1 MACGIGQRN
10 AIGTRLQGYGRSR
23 AARQR
28 IRPVCGA
35 TPFPSILVI
44 MLPSQPQHCR
54 PAAYERFVAQLP
66 ELETTAGLLR
76 AAVAVAAHELGAEAS
91 RDVESQLDAFAGRVL
106 KRVSSARPSAVL
118 AHVHRV
124 RVEEEG
130 FSGNPGDYYNAR
142 NSYLPA
148 VLESKRGIPI
158 TLVLIYKCVAEG
170 AGLSVYGVN
179 APGHFLG
186 EVEMDGRPA
195 LIDPF
200 YGGRMLTR
208 EEAVKQIAET
218 TGQEVAPLAAAVAE
232 ADHQDPFMPRA
243 THRQWIARL
252 IRNLRGVYAD
262 TGRQRDV
269 EAMGELF
276 ELL

>member
-1 MACGIGQRN
+1 M
-10 AIGTRLQGYGRSR
+10 S
-23 AARQR
+23 
-28 IRPVCGA
+28 
-35 TPFPSILVI
+35 
-44 MLPSQPQHCR
+44 LPNPKFCH
-54 PAAYERFVAQLP
+54 PAAYRLFIEQLP
-66 ELETTAGLLR
+66 ALETTAGLLR
-76 AAVAVAAHELGAEAS
+76 AATAVACHELGDAAAD
-91 RDVESQLDAFAGRVL
+91 DVQPQIDALAARVR
-106 KRVSSARPSAVL
+106 KRVSSPRPSAVL

-124 RVEEEG
+124 LFEEEG

-148 VLESKRGIPI
+148 VLESKRGIPV

-170 AGLSVYGVN
+170 AGLAVHGIN

-208 EEAVKQIAET
+208 EEALKQIAET
-218 TGQEVAPLAAAVAE
+218 TGQELAPQTAAVGV
-232 ADHQDPFMPRA
+232 ADHQDPFFQRA
-243 THRQWIARL
+243 THRQWIARM
-252 IRNLRGVYAD
+252 IRNLREIFAE

>member
-1 MACGIGQRN
+1 MPPSKPKFC
-10 AIGTRLQGYGRSR
+10 RL
-23 AARQR
+23 
-28 IRPVCGA
+28 
-35 TPFPSILVI
+35 
-44 MLPSQPQHCR
+44 
-54 PAAYERFVAQLP
+54 AAYNSFVAQLP
-66 ELETTAGLLR
+66 ELETTVGLLR
-76 AAVAVAAHELGAEAS
+76 AAVAVAAHELGEETCQ
-91 RDVESQLDAFAGRVL
+91 DVETQIYAFSGRVR
-106 KRVSSARPSAVL
+106 KRVSSPRPSAIL

-124 RVEEEG
+124 LFEEEG

-208 EEAVKQIAET
+208 EEAIRQIAEA
-218 TGQEVAPLAAAVAE
+218 TGQDVAPLAAAVA
-232 ADHQDPFMPRA
+232 DHQDPFFQRA